1 MALELTPQR
10 LQSSKYEPVA
20 DARTRIEDLTRE
32 MGHLRQEIKFYRE
45 CFEVLQRLRET
56 AYDVYQQLFLASY
69 FPTTEERMHQLTI
82 QLHRGLE
89 DSMRREVEAER
100 EWKSFW
106 GIAMDTEEMNGE
118 LI

>member
-1 MALELTPQR
+1 
-10 LQSSKYEPVA
+10 
-20 DARTRIEDLTRE
+20 
-32 MGHLRQEIKFYRE
+32 MGYLRQEIKFYRE

-69 FPTTEERMHQLTI
+69 FPPSEERLHQLTV

-89 DSMRREVEAER
+89 DSMRREVAAER

-106 GIAMDTEEMNGE
+106 GLDMDVEAMRGE